1 MQSISMT
8 SFVCFCTLYY
18 ILILICTSLICRQW
32 LDKQLPVMTASICSE
47 ITLTTLGS
55 GEKLVEKNG
64 RPCQSCTF
72 CVTLRS
78 SLGSSH
84 PMQEIQAEATTIAY
98 NCNVFRETSITLEVC
113 YKQSMKNCSWFFY
126 FFCQINIQLF
136 EQAAR
141 KLHGSKEGLRADDRY
156 VRNVLTT
163 HCNEEEHINHL
174 TIVAARFAGWQSQEQ
189 VLILDD
195 ISWPRVQQLVRMH
208 NQHRLPWGVNPSS
221 ILRQVKTSL
230 LLFILDFSR
239 GCNPK
244 RTAFYIAARV
254 AIQLYILTR
263 LRRFLWALQR
273 FSLFFDGEGVLS
285 WIIRSAKWKLHSAT
299 WYGLHDIW
307 GPHSETGH
315 KIMVAEPTSM
325 SLTMQSGQFARL
337 HTPIPLFLQS
347 FRCQPAQLG
356 KVQEMPRCPFEI
368 HFISVYDVHNDFIMF
383 VSRNTLECAF

>member
-1 MQSISMT
+1 MQA
-8 SFVCFCTLYY
+8 VAG
-18 ILILICTSLICRQW
+18 Q
-32 LDKQLPVMTASICSE
+32 TASGDDRLNLLRNHLDDPWQRWKVGRKKWSAVPILHLLCNSQE
-47 ITLTTLGS
+47 FLG
-55 GEKLVEKNG
+55 
-64 RPCQSCTF
+64 F
-72 CVTLRS
+72 F
-78 SLGSSH
+78 SSH
-84 PMQEIQAEATTIAY
+84 AGDPGRSHNNCIQLQCVSR
-98 NCNVFRETSITLEVC
+98 NKHTLEVC